1 MLQSLRVGSKDVGQ
15 VTTISNPIARL
26 VKVRNVTRTK
36 AERRTIAACDKIVSN
51 PKTKWHEWKPKKR

>member
-36 AERRTIAACDKIVSN
+36 AEKRTIAACDKIVSD
-51 PKTKWHEWKPKKR
+51 PKTKWHEWRGK